1 MLTNKRQK
9 KETMEIIRMP
19 YGGAKKIANRFK
31 VSRRT
36 VYEALKGATDSS
48 LARMIRKAALENG
61 GKAYVELEKN
71 R

>member
-1 MLTNKRQK
+1 MLTIKKQK
-9 KETMEIIRMP
+9 KTMEIIRMP
-19 YGGAKKIANRFK
+19 YGGAKKIADRFK
-31 VSRRT
+31 VNRRT

>member
-1 MLTNKRQK
+1 
-9 KETMEIIRMP
+9 MP
-19 YGGAKKIANRFK
+19 YGGAKKIADRFK
-31 VSRRT
+31 VSRLT
-36 VYEALKGATDSS
+36 VCNALKGATNSS

>member
-1 MLTNKRQK
+1 
-9 KETMEIIRMP
+9 MP